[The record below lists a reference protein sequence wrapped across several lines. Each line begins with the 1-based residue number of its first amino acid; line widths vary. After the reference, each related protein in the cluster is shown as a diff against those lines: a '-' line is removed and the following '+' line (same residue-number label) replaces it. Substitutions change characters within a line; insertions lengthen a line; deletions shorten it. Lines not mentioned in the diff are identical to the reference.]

1 MLWIAVPWLAAW
13 PSILLAGGGPEN
25 VLLVVNSL
33 RSDSLTVANHYAA
46 LRQIP
51 SSNILDLAWEG
62 STESIPVDVFR
73 TRFLEPIFA
82 EIDKRRLA
90 GQIDYIVY
98 STGYPYAVDFRRDI
112 QGAPEQISGTRGSL
126 TGLTYLSELVR
137 LRNPAYVLDA
147 GQQSSNY
154 FFGGQTQGFSSGL
167 GWSAT
172 GQPTPIGG
180 RHYYLSAMLGYT
192 DGRGNSV
199 DEIVNYLRRAAMADG
214 TRPAGTIY
222 LMKVDGEIRSS
233 TRDGSFP
240 QVVALLQQEG
250 VRAEIVQ
257 GVLPRGRD
265 DVIGIMTG
273 RATLPFDNNPCK
285 IQPGAICE
293 HFTSFGG
300 DLRLAAHQTPLSEFL
315 RHGAAGASGTVTE
328 PFALQIKFP
337 HPVMHVHY
345 ARGAT
350 LAEAFYQS
358 IGSPYQL
365 LIVGD
370 PLCRPW
376 ARIPQIAV
384 DGVSGNQTVRDTLT
398 VRPRSES
405 LPVSSFRLFVDGR
418 FIRECRPGDVFE
430 IDTTKVGDG
439 YHELRVVG
447 TEDSPLKSQGRLVI
461 PIEVANHGRQ
471 IEATVQP
478 RVVDAGGRVEC
489 YVSAPRS
496 SSILLFHN
504 RRPLGEV
511 QANHGVVTIDSQS
524 LGRGPV
530 VLTAVGVG
538 PESTARV
545 FSSPISLT
553 VQEPVAV
560 GILGKQE
567 P

>member
-1 MLWIAVPWLAAW
+1 
-13 PSILLAGGGPEN
+13 
-25 VLLVVNSL
+25 
-33 RSDSLTVANHYAA
+33 
-46 LRQIP
+46 
-51 SSNILDLAWEG
+51 
-62 STESIPVDVFR
+62 
-73 TRFLEPIFA
+73 
-82 EIDKRRLA
+82 
-90 GQIDYIVY
+90 
-98 STGYPYAVDFRRDI
+98 
-112 QGAPEQISGTRGSL
+112 
-126 TGLTYLSELVR
+126 
-137 LRNPAYVLDA
+137 
-147 GQQSSNY
+147 
-154 FFGGQTQGFSSGL
+154 
-167 GWSAT
+167 
-172 GQPTPIGG
+172 
-180 RHYYLSAMLGYT
+180 MLGYS

-214 TRPAGTIY
+214 TRPTGTIY
-222 LMKVDGEIRSS
+222 LMKVNDEVRSS
-233 TRDGSFP
+233 TRDVSFP
-240 QVVALLQQEG
+240 PIVALLQQEG
-250 VRAEIVQ
+250 VRAEIVE

-265 DVIGIMTG
+265 DVMGIMTG
-273 RATLPFDNNPCK
+273 RAKLPFAQNPCK

-293 HFTSFGG
+293 HLTSFGG
-300 DLRLAAHQTPLSEFL
+300 DLRQAAHQTPLSEFL
-315 RHGAAGASGTVTE
+315 RYGAAGASGTVIE

-337 HPVMHVHY
+337 HPIMHVHY

-384 DGVSGNQTVRDTLT
+384 DGLSDNQTVRDIVT

-418 FIRECRPGDVFE
+418 FIQECRPGDVFE
-430 IDTTKVGDG
+430 IDTTKVGEG

-447 TEDSPLKSQGRLVI
+447 IEDSPLKSQGRLVI
-461 PIEVANHGRQ
+461 PIEVANHGAE

-489 YVSAPRS
+489 FLSAPRS

-504 RRPLGEV
+504 RRRLGGV
-511 QANHGVVTIDSQS
+511 QGNHGVVTFDAQS

-530 VLTAVGVG
+530 LLTAVGLG
-538 PESTARV
+538 NQPSAKV

-553 VQEPVAV
+553 VQEPAAV
-560 GILGKQE
+560 GNLGTQGQ
-567 P
+567 